1 MVLGYISIGALFLS
15 VIPFL
20 LYIVSQSTMK
30 KISSILVMSVIAC
43 GTALIAYLLQ
53 ASGVADLRQTL
64 LLAHIVI
71 GLSAIVLFTTVVS
84 PKIRKKEDNRMWYW
98 KLSVIL
104 VCGCALD
111 LMSYYLNG
119 NSAGLVFT
127 LFGVLV
133 YTLLLFV
140 IDIFYTSKMA
150 YTDARTGLFNKAG
163 WDVLMNNHALFE
175 KTVGMMMLDLNRLKY
190 INDTM
195 GHEAGD
201 KMILNFANILR
212 NNIPASNTICRWGGD
227 EFTVLIL
234 NANQEIME
242 QYMRGIREAVNAYND
257 SGEIPALYYAAGY
270 VLSTEFPGLSP
281 QKLLEKADERMYI
294 EKQNWYINFINK

>member
-1 MVLGYISIGALFLS
+1 M
-15 VIPFL
+15 
-20 LYIVSQSTMK
+20 
-30 KISSILVMSVIAC
+30 
-43 GTALIAYLLQ
+43 
-53 ASGVADLRQTL
+53 
-64 LLAHIVI
+64 
-71 GLSAIVLFTTVVS
+71 
-84 PKIRKKEDNRMWYW
+84 
-98 KLSVIL
+98 IL
-104 VCGCALD
+104 VCGGILD
-111 LMSYYLNG
+111 LMFYYLNG

-150 YTDARTGLFNKAG
+150 YTDARTGLFNKAR
-163 WDVLMNNHALFE
+163 WDALMNNHALFE
-175 KTVGMMMLDLNRLKY
+175 KPVGMMMLDLNRLKY

-257 SGEIPALYYAAGY
+257 SGEIPELYYAAGY
-270 VLSTEFPGLSP
+270 VLSTEFPGLLP

-294 EKQNWYINFINK
+294 DKQNWYKNFINK